1 MCTEQCIEWH
11 TRTHTQ
17 PPLPMAP
24 PCQWPPHPEGRIMVP
39 PFNGPPFGNE
49 ESWSPIGFFVE
60 KSHVL
65 AYFVAAKCCELE
77 IQDYFKREVYHGRKC
92 LYSLFEQHG
101 ILHVAWAQGL
111 LNPGELTCLLPIPQL
126 PRDAND

>member
-39 PFNGPPFGNE
+39 PFNGPPFRE
-49 ESWSPIGFFVE
+49 RRILVP
-60 KSHVL
+60 HRVL
-65 AYFVAAKCCELE
+65 C
-77 IQDYFKREVYHGRKC
+77 
-92 LYSLFEQHG
+92 
-101 ILHVAWAQGL
+101 
-111 LNPGELTCLLPIPQL
+111 
-126 PRDAND
+126 